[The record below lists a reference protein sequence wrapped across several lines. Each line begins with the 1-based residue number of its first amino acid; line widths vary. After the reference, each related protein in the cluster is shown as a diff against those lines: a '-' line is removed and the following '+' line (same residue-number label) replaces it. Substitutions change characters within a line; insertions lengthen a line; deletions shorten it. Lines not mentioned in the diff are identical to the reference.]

1 MARIPAKDGAPA
13 EVPPMPFR
21 LLLLL
26 ALRKPLVQLPP
37 LQVRYGSWALEAL
50 RAMSGTSRW
59 PSLGTPGPVCQMGL
73 AKMVLAPPPLASR
86 VPAIT
91 VSFQDISGIY
101 WRAEAP
107 LVGLE
112 EPLQ

>member
-37 LQVRYGSWALEAL
+37 LQIKYGSWKLEAF
-50 RAMSGTSRW
+50 RAISGTSRW
-59 PSLGTPGPVCQMGL
+59 PSAGTPGPVCQTGL
-73 AKMVLAPPPLASR
+73 EKMVLAPPPLPSR
-86 VPAIT
+86 GPGGVDAIDAA
-91 VSFQDISGIY
+91 VSFQD
-101 WRAEAP
+101 
-107 LVGLE
+107 
-112 EPLQ
+112 